1 MAKEMKSLAKDTAIY
16 GGTNILAK
24 FLNWMLVVLY
34 TYTLPN
40 PAEYGTV
47 TNLYAWTS
55 LLIVLLTYGME
66 TGFFR
71 FANKNTE
78 NARKVYGNTLISV
91 GFTSVIFALFIV
103 LFQQPIA
110 NVLKYENHPEYIWML
125 GLSVA
130 MDAFASIPFVYLRF
144 IKRPYAFARLKLL
157 YIALS
162 IVLNVFFLVVC
173 PWLYKIAPATISWFF
188 NPNYGVGYIFVANI
202 LSTTIQ
208 TVVLSKYIFQA
219 EFKFDGQ
226 LLKQILKYSYPLLFL
241 GIAGIA
247 NQNLDKMLF
256 PFLQIGEQGKTDLG
270 IYGAVSKLAL
280 VIMMFTQAFRFAYEP
295 FVFAKQKDSNSHQT
309 YSDAMKFFVIFSF
322 LIFLGMILYMDVIKY
337 LVPSNYWVGLKVVP
351 VILFSFIFQGI
362 FFNLSIWYKLTD
374 KNHYGA
380 WFSAIGTLIIFAG
393 NMLLVPKFSYW
404 GSVWTAFAGY
414 FIVMLLSYFFGQ
426 KFMPIDYKLK
436 KLGAYLAL
444 TLILFFI
451 STFIETPYL
460 IVNLAL
466 KTVLMAIFIGYM
478 IKKDFPLE
486 QIPLVNKWVKKSKQ

>member
-1 MAKEMKSLAKDTAIY
+1 MKTLAKDTAIY

-91 GFTSVIFALFIV
+91 GFTSVLFALFIV

-173 PWLYKIAPATISWFF
+173 PWLYKVAPATVSWFF
-188 NPNYGVGYIFVANI
+188 SPNYGVGYIFVANI

-295 FVFAKQKDSNSHQT
+295 FVFAKHKDSNSHQT

-351 VILFSFIFQGI
+351 VIMFSFIFQGI

-486 QIPLVNKWVKKSKQ
+486 QIPLVNKWVKKSRQ